1 MSKIRALQLK
11 SKKNF
16 LSLFFTH
23 YKLALSELIINFVS

>member
-11 SKKNF
+11 SKKN
-16 LSLFFTH
+16 SLAFFTH